1 MADFM
6 VNTDMFGQ
14 YVRIPTGYSREMHIY
29 KVVSKFKTN
38 SYCDVPILG
47 NSKPILHTKE
57 YHDLNDLEDVL
68 NVIHCGI
75 NETEV
80 LRVALKDCEIVT
92 PTEDVVPRSEIE
104 KAKQETF
111 DEAIEKIENIMD
123 LVAQYYRDNEGDE
136 GRQLEYQAQHLGLNK
151 ARYILLDLK
160 KKHIGE

>member
-1 MADFM
+1 MPRYIDAEHLM
-6 VNTDMFGQ
+6 
-14 YVRIPTGYSREMHIY
+14 E
-29 KVVSKFKTN
+29 KLSKMID
-38 SYCDVPILG
+38 YCEKNKDKKF
-47 NSKPILHTKE
+47 N
-57 YHDLNDLEDVL
+57 VL
-68 NVIHCGI
+68 NTLFQVGDAIMNC
-75 NETEV
+75 
-80 LRVALKDCEIVT
+80 

-160 KKHIGE
+160 KKYIGE